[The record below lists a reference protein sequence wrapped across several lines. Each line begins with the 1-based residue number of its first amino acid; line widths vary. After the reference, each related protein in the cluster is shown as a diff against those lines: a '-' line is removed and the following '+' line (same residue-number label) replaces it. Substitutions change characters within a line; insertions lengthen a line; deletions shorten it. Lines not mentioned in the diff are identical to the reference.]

1 MLHRA
6 ARYLLAAIQV
16 IIGWEWITSGTIKV
30 LSGNFPQGLSNTLQQ
45 GIAGNPNT
53 WYVTF
58 LQNIVQPNSVSVG
71 YAIEWAEVTIGVVLI
86 SGAMLLISRPR
97 MRGEPQHRLVIGFF
111 ALTAIVSVLSAI
123 LCINFHFWM
132 GKGIIPG
139 IGADAVDE
147 GIDLDAL
154 IPLFSLVI
162 LIANLVLIKLMR
174 GETWYSRLYQQTL
187 LGLRRFIG
195 MEDAPQHGTAGEGQ

>member
-30 LSGNFPQGLSNTLQQ
+30 LSGNFPQGLSGTLQQ
-45 GIAGNPNT
+45 GISGNPNT
-53 WYVTF
+53 WYVMF
-58 LQNIVQPNSVSVG
+58 LQNNILPHSVFVG
-71 YAIEWAEVTIGVVLI
+71 YAIEWTEVTIGVVLI
-86 SGAMLLISRPR
+86 SSAMLLISRPR
-97 MRGEPQHRLVIGFF
+97 MRGEPQHGIAAGFF
-111 ALTAIVSVLSAI
+111 ALTAVVAVFSAI
-123 LCINFHFWM
+123 LCVNFHFWM

-139 IGADAVDE
+139 IGADAVDG

-154 IPLFSLVI
+154 IPVFSLVI
-162 LIANLVLIKLMR
+162 LIANLALIKLLH
-174 GETWYSRLYQQTL
+174 GETWYSRLYQHTL